1 MPTKSAKPRGGHNYI
16 TIAILMSLAI
26 LLLMLACVLWI
37 ARQPS
42 PNAAAA
48 DIYQNGRLLQSIPLA
63 AGEAPFSFTVTGPG
77 GCFNEITVSDGGI
90 GISSAS
96 CPDKLCVRQG
106 YIQSSLLPI
115 VCLPNGLVIQVREA
129 GKEESLHGDLI
140 TPDIVTY

>member
-26 LLLMLACVLWI
+26 LLLMLACILWI

-42 PNAAAA
+42 NNAAA

-77 GCFNEITVSDGGI
+77 GCFNEIAVSDGSI

-106 YIQSSLLPI
+106 YTKSSLLPI

-129 GKEESLHGDLI
+129 DQAEGLREYLI
-140 TPDIVTY
+140 TPDIITY